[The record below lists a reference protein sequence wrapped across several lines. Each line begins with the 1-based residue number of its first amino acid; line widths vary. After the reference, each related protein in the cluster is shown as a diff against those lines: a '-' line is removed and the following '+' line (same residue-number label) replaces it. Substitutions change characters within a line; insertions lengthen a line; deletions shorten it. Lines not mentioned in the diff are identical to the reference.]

1 MMSYIHVYVLDG
13 LNIHTCLCVLAV
25 CTSVM
30 CCICSTA
37 NGDGCADVTIEELV
51 KFNLTVSMEECLD
64 PSDMYVRLLLV
75 GVLD

>member
-1 MMSYIHVYVLDG
+1 MYVLDG

-51 KFNLTVSMEECLD
+51 KFNLTVTMEECLD

-75 GVLD
+75 SVLD